1 MILFAAGSQA
11 PAWEPSREAP
21 ASRVHVISHAFE
33 SSWEMTRSWSFVVSV
48 PKLELGNQR
57 TCVIVTLIH
66 DEPII
71 FSPWTKEESVIV
83 IKLVFRF

>member
-71 FSPWTKEESVIV
+71 FSPWTKEKSVIV